1 MKNVSIVV
9 QSQQIPVIHFHLIF
23 KKCMVMWHVGGVK
36 TKAVIGMVQFQTEF
50 CLSLNRSFRVAYY
63 LNKII

>member
-1 MKNVSIVV
+1 MKNVSTVV
-9 QSQQIPVIHFHLIF
+9 HSQQIPIINVHLIF

-36 TKAVIGMVQFQTEF
+36 TKAVIGMVRFQTEF
-50 CLSLNRSFRVAYY
+50 CLSLNRSFHIADK